1 MSRFLQLSWLFINDF
16 NDCCSVSSRHS
27 TRKEERQWRRVKRN
41 ESAGTILFKEAFKE
55 DMLISCT

>member
-16 NDCCSVSSRHS
+16 NDCSSVSPRHS